1 MILRNEA
8 VNDIMDKLNLTEDKK
23 SDFNDFSIVK
33 EENIFNK
40 DFLKVLNS
48 PTSVLII
55 LNRNI

>member
-1 MILRNEA
+1 LRNEA
-8 VNDIMDKLNLTEDKK
+8 VNDILDKLNLTDDKK
-23 SDFNDFSIVK
+23 SDINDFSIVK

-48 PTSVLII
+48 PTSVMFY